1 MEQLHQGF
9 SYSTQKA
16 GSDGF
21 KNGEK
26 NDKCKYNLYPL
37 IKLAPKAK
45 SNGQVISNLVKLN
58 ENVVKFLP
66 FFLAASNY
74 NQIIVFL

>member
-1 MEQLHQGF
+1 MDLKTGKKMI
-9 SYSTQKA
+9 SANTIV
-16 GSDGF
+16 
-21 KNGEK
+21 
-26 NDKCKYNLYPL
+26 YPL

-58 ENVVKFLP
+58 ENVVKFFS